1 MTTGPERTQHQ
12 HAYTVRRAP
21 RLPAVLAVALA
32 LGLLIALAIT
42 IAVHSSPTPPADPYS
57 GIPLSFTDTLGFASL
72 LSMLGTG
79 VLGLLV
85 WLLLDRRS
93 RATTRTVVLE
103 RTDDPAAAD
112 VRLDR
117 SEADALRTRTAP
129 TERTHEQ

>member
-1 MTTGPERTQHQ
+1 MTTGPERSQHQ

-21 RLPAVLAVALA
+21 RLAAVLAVALA
-32 LGLLIALAIT
+32 LGLVIALVIT
-42 IAVHSSPTPPADPYS
+42 TAVHGSPTPPADPYS
-57 GIPLSFTDTLGFASL
+57 GIPLSFADTFGFVSLISL
-72 LSMLGTG
+72 LGAG
-79 VLGLLV
+79 VLGLIV

-117 SEADALRTRTAP
+117 SAADALRSRTAP
-129 TERTHEQ
+129 TERTPEQ

>member
-1 MTTGPERTQHQ
+1 MS
-12 HAYTVRRAP
+12 
-21 RLPAVLAVALA
+21 
-32 LGLLIALAIT
+32 LI
-42 IAVHSSPTPPADPYS
+42 
-57 GIPLSFTDTLGFASL
+57 SL
-72 LSMLGTG
+72 LGAG

-117 SEADALRTRTAP
+117 SAADALRSRTAP
-129 TERTHEQ
+129 TERTPEQ

>member
-1 MTTGPERTQHQ
+1 MTSGPAHPADQ

-21 RLPAVLAVALA
+21 RLSAVLAVAAVLGILA
-32 LGLLIALAIT
+32 ALVATTAIH
-42 IAVHSSPTPPADPYS
+42 ASPTPPADPYS
-57 GIPLSFTDTLGFASL
+57 GIPLSFADTFGFVSLISL
-72 LSMLGTG
+72 LGAG

-117 SEADALRTRTAP
+117 SAADALRSRTAP
-129 TERTHEQ
+129 TERTPEQ